1 MNQPLKNPSP
11 FEPIPDDA
19 SLEDRLARVWAR
31 RAQAARRAPE
41 HRPVLDPESLEA
53 TLKRTWA
60 RRAEQA
66 RLASTQTPM
75 HPAHL
80 ERPQIEAHT
89 PSGQNEQRE
98 DKESANLLSDEMSG
112 PSVLSVPSAGEPDSL
127 PTQTGHGPDQES
139 VAGLDKVQA
148 RLSADI
154 TRAAEDRM
162 LSTQTGHG
170 QDVEATADLTDE
182 SGAHPS
188 PPPDGPTRFTG
199 GLQNEKS
206 KAAPTPL
213 TDEIKEFIV
222 KGLAC
227 HDTPSQVAEA
237 VNLMFG
243 VTVSRQRVYRY
254 DPGNPRPPAQR
265 WRELHA
271 ATRQALLRELAE
283 IGVAHRAVRLR
294 RLDRLASRCE
304 RNNVTTALKCLE
316 MAAKECGG
324 MYEKRRPIVLQVP
337 VPPA

>member
-1 MNQPLKNPSP
+1 MNPSP
-11 FEPIPDDA
+11 LESIPDDE
-19 SLEDRLARVWAR
+19 SLEDRLARTWAR
-31 RAQAARRAPE
+31 RARQASRAPE
-41 HRPVLDPESLEA
+41 HQPVLDPESLDA
-53 TLKRTWA
+53 ILKRTWA

-66 RLASTQTPM
+66 RSASTQSPM
-75 HPAHL
+75 HPAPL
-80 ERPQIEAHT
+80 ERHQGEAHR
-89 PSGQNEQRE
+89 PPGQNGQSE

-112 PSVLSVPSAGEPDSL
+112 PSVLSVSSAL
-127 PTQTGHGPDQES
+127 PTRTGHGPDQES
-139 VAGLDKVQA
+139 MADLDKIQA

-182 SGAHPS
+182 SAAHPS
-188 PPPDGPTRFTG
+188 PTPNGPTRFTE

-206 KAAPTPL
+206 KAAPTTL
-213 TDEIKEFIV
+213 SDEIKEFIV

-227 HDTPSQVAEA
+227 YDTPSQVAEA

-254 DPGNPRPPAQR
+254 DPDNPRPPAQR
-265 WRELHA
+265 WRDLHA
-271 ATRQALLRELAE
+271 ATRQVLLREHAE

>member
-1 MNQPLKNPSP
+1 MDQPPINPSP
-11 FEPIPDDA
+11 VEPIPDDE

-75 HPAHL
+75 HPAPL
-80 ERPQIEAHT
+80 ERPQIEAHV
-89 PSGQNEQRE
+89 PGQNEQSE

-112 PSVLSVPSAGEPDSL
+112 PSVFSVPSAGAPDAR
-127 PTQTGHGPDQES
+127 PTQTGPGPDAAATCVDEN
-139 VAGLDKVQA
+139 AA
-148 RLSADI
+148 RPAPC
-154 TRAAEDRM
+154 AAP
-162 LSTQTGHG
+162 
-170 QDVEATADLTDE
+170 TAD
-182 SGAHPS
+182 AHPS
-188 PPPDGPTRFTG
+188 PIPDRPTRFTQ
-199 GLQNEKS
+199 GLQNEES
-206 KAAPTPL
+206 KAARPTL
-213 TDEIKEFIV
+213 TYEIKEFIV

-227 HDTPSQVAEA
+227 YDTPSQVAEA

-265 WRELHA
+265 WRDLHA
-271 ATRQALLRELAE
+271 ATRQALLREHAE

-324 MYEKRRPIVLQVP
+324 MYEKRRPVALQAP
-337 VPPA
+337 GT